1 MPLLQALWSSQ
12 RLAGIFVNECQVLD
26 LDSDWREFDG
36 MNYVFQSCSRLGIS
50 SAVVF
55 MTATLK
61 RPEKVLQFCGFKFPF
76 DESLIVSPMRDNL
89 TITLKCH
96 PEGTTEQTSTAAMF
110 KSACEFIDNFAP
122 DRRVLVF
129 VLCKSELDN
138 IASIFRAKYP
148 SRPIVLYSRE
158 SRPELSVLPENA
170 LVIST
175 SILQTGANP
184 PPVKLVLHWGHVFSV
199 EALLQG
205 AGRAGRSD
213 EHGHAV
219 ILSSPHAIQEALR
232 IFKNARGLLEVRDLI
247 MKKKQYTAVTSRTF

>member
-1 MPLLQALWSSQ
+1 MLWSSE

-36 MNYVFQSCSRLGIS
+36 MNTVFQSCTRLGIT

-76 DESLIVSPMRDNL
+76 DESLLVSPMRDNL

-96 PEGTTEQTSTAAMF
+96 PEGTTEQTSTAAIF
-110 KSACEFIDNFAP
+110 KSACEFTDSFAP
-122 DRRVLVF
+122 DQRVLVF
-129 VLCKSELDN
+129 VLYKSELDN
-138 IASIFRAKYP
+138 IASMFRAKYP
-148 SRPIVLYSRE
+148 SRTIVQYSRE
-158 SRPELSVLPENA
+158 NRSDLSVLPVNA

-175 SILQTGANP
+175 SVLQTGANP
-184 PPVKLVLHWGHVFSV
+184 PPVKMVLHWGHVFSV

-205 AGRAGRSD
+205 AGRAGRSG
-213 EHGHAV
+213 ERGHAV
-219 ILSSPHAIQEALR
+219 LLSTPSMR
-232 IFKNARGLLEVRDLI
+232 WRNRRSSSKNR
-247 MKKKQYTAVTSRTF
+247 Y